1 MAAEAVIRPHPHL
14 LPEDAAAYG
23 AAVQTGRLQARE
35 EFAKMKRTGI
45 EMPQQVFPTPPLD
58 ARGYRSKRFLNMT
71 PAEMAA
77 DTIEYAPAAGYDDER
92 RKLYA
97 EERAQA

>member
-1 MAAEAVIRPHPHL
+1 MVE
-14 LPEDAAAYG
+14 
-23 AAVQTGRLQARE
+23 
-35 EFAKMKRTGI
+35 
-45 EMPQQVFPTPPLD
+45 
-58 ARGYRSKRFLNMT
+58 
-71 PAEMAA
+71 

>member
-1 MAAEAVIRPHPHL
+1 MAAVEEVG
-14 LPEDAAAYG
+14 AAYG

-45 EMPQQVFPTPPLD
+45 EMPRQVFPTPPLD
-58 ARGYRSKRFLNMT
+58 AHGFRSKRFLNMT
-71 PAEMAA
+71 REEVAV
-77 DTIEYAPAAGYDDER
+77 DTIKYAPASAYDDER
-92 RKLYA
+92 RKLYE

>member
-1 MAAEAVIRPHPHL
+1 MAAVEVIRPHPDL
-14 LPEDAAAYG
+14 SPQDVAAYG

-35 EFAKMKRTGI
+35 EFAKMERTGI
-45 EMPQQVFPTPPLD
+45 EMPRQVFLTPPLD
-58 ARGYRSKRFLNMT
+58 ARGFRSKRFLNMT
-71 PAEMAA
+71 PAEMAV
-77 DTIEYAPAAGYDDER
+77 DTIKYAPAAGYDDER

>member
-1 MAAEAVIRPHPHL
+1 MAAVNLGKAHPHL
-14 LPEDAAAYG
+14 SFEHLVEYQYDA
-23 AAVQTGRLQARE
+23 QLGRDRARY
-35 EFAKMKRTGI
+35 EFDKMKRTGI

-58 ARGYRSKRFLNMT
+58 ARGFRSKRFLNMT